1 MFFILLDVSE
11 SSGDDEDEES
21 ESDEP
26 VQARGKRSRNTV
38 IADTSSEDYDDS
50 DD

>member
-1 MFFILLDVSE
+1 MFVVLDVSE
-11 SSGDDEDEES
+11 SSEDDDEES

-38 IADTSSEDYDDS
+38 VADTSSDDYDDS